1 MPRFTPDFTS
11 PATSAR
17 GLVAAG
23 LNASIRVLLVEDNE
37 ADAYL
42 TRETLEAGKLRVE
55 IDVAVD
61 GVQALDLL
69 ACAAEGGGSGLPD
82 LILLDLN
89 LPGLD
94 GRQVL
99 ETLKKDELLRRIP
112 VVVLTSSEAERD
124 IAESYRLGANCYVTK
139 PVGLEAF
146 QSIVHSVENFWF
158 TVVKLP

>member
-1 MPRFTPDFTS
+1 MPRTTLDP
-11 PATSAR
+11 SAR
-17 GLVAAG
+17 DITASGIAAS
-23 LNASIRVLLVEDNE
+23 LTSSIRVLLVEDNE

-42 TRETLEAGKLRVE
+42 TRETLESGKLHIE

-61 GVQALDLL
+61 GVEAIDLL
-69 ACAAEGGGSGLPD
+69 TRAAASGSACLPD

-89 LPGLD
+89 LPRMD

-99 ETLKKDELLRRIP
+99 QTLKKDTVLRRIP
-112 VVVLTSSEAERD
+112 VVILTSSEAERD
-124 IAESYRLGANCYVTK
+124 IAESYQLGANCYVTK

-158 TVVKLP
+158 MVVKLP